1 MFHYVQLEG
10 WQWLLAATGVFMIG
24 MGKAGL
30 KGMDM
35 LSVTILAIV
44 FTSKGSTGVVLPL
57 LCLADIV
64 AVWYYKRHVKWEYFF
79 RLIPWM
85 LVGILIGVWAGN
97 QMAEIVFR
105 KIMAAIILIT
115 ILIVVLV
122 EFRLKQGVPH
132 HPVFAG
138 TVGLMAGFTT
148 MMGNL
153 AGAFANIYFLA
164 MRTPKNDFIGT
175 TAWIFLCVNL
185 FKLPFQVFVWKNIHI
200 STLCT
205 DLLLVPVLGIGFWT
219 GLKFVGL
226 LNEQVFRKVV
236 IGLTILGGV
245 IMLMRN

>member
-1 MFHYVQLEG
+1 MLHTLELG
-10 WQWLLAATGVFMIG
+10 NWQWVLAAVGVFMIG

-35 LSVTILAIV
+35 LSVTLMAIA

-57 LCLADIV
+57 LCLADIA
-64 AVWYYKRHVKWEYFF
+64 AVWYYKRHVRWEYFF

-85 LVGILIGVWAGN
+85 VIGILIGVWTGN
-97 QMAEIVFR
+97 QMAEIIFR
-105 KIMAAIILIT
+105 KMMAAIILIT
-115 ILIVVLV
+115 ILLVVVV
-122 EFRLKQGVPH
+122 EFRLKHGVSH

-185 FKLPFQVFVWKNIHI
+185 FKLPLQVFVWKNIHL
-200 STLCT
+200 STLTT
-205 DLLLVPVLGIGFWT
+205 DLFLIPVLGIGFWT
-219 GLKFVGL
+219 GLRCVGIL
-226 LNEQVFRKVV
+226 QEQIFRKVV

>member
-1 MFHYVQLEG
+1 MHQTLALEN
-10 WQWLLAATGVFMIG
+10 WHWLLAAIGVFMIG

-35 LSVTILAIV
+35 LSVTIMAIV

-57 LCLADIV
+57 LCLADIA
-64 AVWYYKRHVKWEYFF
+64 AVWYYKRHVRWEYFF

-85 LVGILIGVWAGN
+85 AIGILIGVWAGN
-97 QMAEIVFR
+97 QMAELLFR
-105 KIMAAIILIT
+105 KIMVAIIMIT
-115 ILIVVLV
+115 IFLVIIV

-138 TVGLMAGFTT
+138 AVGLLAGFTT

-185 FKLPFQVFVWKNIHI
+185 FKLPFQVFVWKNIHT
-200 STLCT
+200 STLIT
-205 DLLLVPVLGIGFWT
+205 DLFLVPVLGLGFWT
-219 GLKFVGL
+219 GLRFVGIL
-226 LNEQVFRKVV
+226 QEQIFRKVV

-245 IMLMRN
+245 IILLRN